1 MTQSG
6 ETKWIILRDKSSNLK
21 CFLFFFFLLLK
32 RGSLGGWDGSVS
44 DPVVIK
50 FLLKIFFRLIPC
62 QNVFC
67 KCLTEAIYLEQKLI
81 RTYFHMWL
89 CILPLCGQTW
99 FLFYRSSTRPC
110 YCSAFTLWN
119 SVLILKRPLCFKGL
133 HFCLRWC
140 FSFPPLWSSTAP
152 CCLEKRLP
160 IVLRTCNNDLMTYVL

>member
-6 ETKWIILRDKSSNLK
+6 ETKWIILWDKSSNLK
-21 CFLFFFFLLLK
+21 IFLSFFSFLLLE

-44 DPVVIK
+44 DPVVIQ

-89 CILPLCGQTW
+89 CILPLSGQTW
-99 FLFYRSSTRPC
+99 FLFIVRQPDPVTAVLLHYETQSS
-110 YCSAFTLWN
+110 FW
-119 SVLILKRPLCFKGL
+119 RPLCLKGL